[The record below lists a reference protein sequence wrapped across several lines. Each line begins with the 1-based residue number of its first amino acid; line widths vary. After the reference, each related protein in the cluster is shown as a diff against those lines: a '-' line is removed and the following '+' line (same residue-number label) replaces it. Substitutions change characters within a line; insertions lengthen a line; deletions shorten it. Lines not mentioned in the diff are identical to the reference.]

1 MARVKSTNENS
12 LMQRF
17 LSIALVLC
25 IGLTMSLD
33 ANARFGGGKSFGSAP
48 SHQTRQAAPSSP
60 SAAPNAA
67 GAAAGAAAAGGASRW
82 LGPLAGL
89 AAGGLL
95 ASMFMGG
102 GFHGMQFFDILI
114 MLVIGFVIFRFIA
127 ARRRKQ
133 QEDMSPAGH
142 APFQREIIQQPA
154 QPSVFGGSSAAPV
167 APPVIKA
174 PAWFNEQRFLE
185 AARSHF
191 QSLQQHW
198 DANEMDKIAEFVTP
212 QMFQF
217 LKKERAD
224 LGDGYQSTYIDN
236 LTVQLD
242 GLDDRSDKTVATLTF
257 SGVSKTSRFDQG
269 EVFSESW
276 NMERPQGD
284 NQPWLV
290 AGIRQN
296 G

>member
-1 MARVKSTNENS
+1 
-12 LMQRF
+12 MQRF
-17 LSIALVLC
+17 LSIALALV

-33 ANARFGGGKSFGSAP
+33 ANAARFGGGKSMGSAP
-48 SHQTRQAAPSSP
+48 SHQARQTAPSAP
-60 SAAPNAA
+60 AAAPNAA
-67 GAAAGAAAAGGASRW
+67 GRPAPAAGGASNW
-82 LGPLAGL
+82 LGPLAGI

-102 GFHGMQFFDILI
+102 GFQGMQFFDILI
-114 MLVIGFVIFRFIA
+114 MAVIAFVIFRFIA

-133 QEDMSPAGH
+133 QPHMAPAG
-142 APFQREIIQQPA
+142 APYQRETFEQPA
-154 QPSVFGGSSAAPV
+154 QNTSIFGGAAP
-167 APPVIKA
+167 AAAARPVISA
-174 PAWFNEQRFLE
+174 PAWFNEERFLE
-185 AARSHF
+185 AARTHF

-212 QMFQF
+212 QMLQF

-224 LGDGYQSTYIDN
+224 LGDGFQSTYIDN

-242 GLDDRSDKTVATLTF
+242 GLDDRADKTIATLTF

-276 NMERPQGD
+276 NMERAPGE

>member
-1 MARVKSTNENS
+1 MK
-12 LMQRF
+12 RF
-17 LSIALVLC
+17 LSIAMALC

-33 ANARFGGGKSFGSAP
+33 ANAKRFGGGKSVGAAP
-48 SHQTRQAAPSSP
+48 THQTRQAAPTAP
-60 SAAPNAA
+60 GAPAAAATAGAAGAA
-67 GAAAGAAAAGGASRW
+67 GAAAKAGGASRW
-82 LGPLAGL
+82 LGPLAGI

-102 GFHGMQFFDILI
+102 GFQGMQIFDILI
-114 MLVIGFVIFRFIA
+114 MAVIAFVIFRFIA

-133 QEDMSPAGH
+133 QEQFAPAGH
-142 APFQREIIQQPA
+142 APMQREAFEPQQPA
-154 QPSVFGGSSAAPV
+154 GGSIFGGSAAP
-167 APPVIKA
+167 AARPVINA
-174 PAWFNEQRFLE
+174 PAWFNEERFIE

-191 QSLQQHW
+191 QSLQQRW

-212 QMFQF
+212 QMLQF
-217 LKKERAD
+217 LKQERAD
-224 LGDGYQSTYIDN
+224 LGDGFQSTYIDN
-236 LTVQLD
+236 LQVQLE
-242 GLDDRSDKTVATLTF
+242 GVDDRADKTIATLTF

-276 NMERPQGD
+276 NMERAQGD

>member
-1 MARVKSTNENS
+1 MK
-12 LMQRF
+12 RF
-17 LSIALVLC
+17 LSIAMALC

-33 ANARFGGGKSFGSAP
+33 ANAKRFGGGKSAGAAP
-48 SHQTRQAAPSSP
+48 THQTRQAAPTTP
-60 SAAPNAA
+60 GAPAAAATAGAAGAA
-67 GAAAGAAAAGGASRW
+67 GAAAKAGGASRW
-82 LGPLAGL
+82 LGPLAGI

-95 ASMFMGG
+95 ASMFMGD
-102 GFHGMQFFDILI
+102 GFQGMQIFDILI
-114 MLVIGFVIFRFIA
+114 MAVIAFVIFRFIA

-133 QEDMSPAGH
+133 QEQFAPAGH
-142 APFQREIIQQPA
+142 APMQREAFEPQQPA
-154 QPSVFGGSSAAPV
+154 SGSIFGGSAAP
-167 APPVIKA
+167 AARPVINA
-174 PAWFNEQRFLE
+174 PAWFNEERFIE
-185 AARSHF
+185 AARNHF

-212 QMFQF
+212 QMLQF
-217 LKKERAD
+217 LKQERAD
-224 LGDGYQSTYIDN
+224 LGDSFQSTYIDN
-236 LTVQLD
+236 LQVQLE
-242 GLDDRSDKTVATLTF
+242 GVDDRADKTIATLTF

-276 NMERPQGD
+276 NMERAQGD

>member
-1 MARVKSTNENS
+1 MK
-12 LMQRF
+12 RF
-17 LSIALVLC
+17 LSIAMALC

-33 ANARFGGGKSFGSAP
+33 ANAKRFGGGKSAGAAP
-48 SHQTRQAAPSSP
+48 THQTSQMAPSSP
-60 SAAPNAA
+60 GMGGAAATAGAAGAA
-67 GAAAGAAAAGGASRW
+67 GAAAKAGGASKW
-82 LGPLAGL
+82 LGPLAGI

-95 ASMFMGG
+95 ASMLMGG
-102 GFHGMQFFDILI
+102 GFQGMQIFDILI
-114 MLVIGFVIFRFIA
+114 MAVIAFVIFRFIA

-133 QEDMSPAGH
+133 QEQFAPAG
-142 APFQREIIQQPA
+142 APMQREVFEQKPA
-154 QPSVFGGSSAAPV
+154 AMGSIFGGSAAP
-167 APPVIKA
+167 AAARPVINA

-191 QSLQQHW
+191 QALQQHW

-212 QMFQF
+212 QMLDF
-217 LKKERAD
+217 LKRERAD
-224 LGDGYQSTYIDN
+224 LGDGFQSTYIDN
-236 LTVQLD
+236 LQVQLD
-242 GLDDRSDKTVATLTF
+242 GVDDRADKTIATLTF
-257 SGVSKTSRFDQG
+257 TGVSKTSRFDQG

>member
-1 MARVKSTNENS
+1 MK
-12 LMQRF
+12 RF
-17 LSIALVLC
+17 LSIAMALC

-33 ANARFGGGKSFGSAP
+33 VNAAKRFGGGKSAGAAP
-48 SHQTRQAAPSSP
+48 THQTSQMAPSSP
-60 SAAPNAA
+60 GMGGAAATAGAAGAA
-67 GAAAGAAAAGGASRW
+67 GAAAKASGASRW
-82 LGPLAGL
+82 LGPLAGI

-95 ASMFMGG
+95 ASMFMGD
-102 GFHGMQFFDILI
+102 GFQGMQIFDILI
-114 MLVIGFVIFRFIA
+114 MALIAFVIFRFIA

-133 QEDMSPAGH
+133 QEQFAPAG
-142 APFQREIIQQPA
+142 APMQREAFQQNPPA
-154 QPSVFGGSSAAPV
+154 MGSIFGGSAAP
-167 APPVIKA
+167 AAARPVINA

-191 QSLQQHW
+191 QALQQHW

-212 QMFQF
+212 QMLEF
-217 LKKERAD
+217 LKRERAD
-224 LGDGYQSTYIDN
+224 LGDAFQSTFIDN
-236 LTVQLD
+236 LQVQLD
-242 GLDDRSDKTVATLTF
+242 GVDDRADKTIATLTF
-257 SGVSKTSRFDQG
+257 NGVSKSSRFDQG

-276 NMERPQGD
+276 NMERPQGE

>member
-1 MARVKSTNENS
+1 MK
-12 LMQRF
+12 RF
-17 LSIALVLC
+17 LSIAMALC

-33 ANARFGGGKSFGSAP
+33 ANAKRFGGGKSFGSAP
-48 SHQTRQAAPSSP
+48 SHQARQAAPA
-60 SAAPNAA
+60 AAPAAA
-67 GAAAGAAAAGGASRW
+67 GAAAGAAGAAAKAGGASRW

-102 GFHGMQFFDILI
+102 GFQGMQFFDILI
-114 MLVIGFVIFRFIA
+114 MAVIAFLIFRFIA

-133 QEDMSPAGH
+133 QADMMAPAGH
-142 APFQREIIQQPA
+142 APMQREAFDAKPA
-154 QPSVFGGSSAAPV
+154 APSIFGGGSAAP
-167 APPVIKA
+167 AARPVINA
-174 PAWFNEQRFLE
+174 PAWFNEQSFLE
-185 AARSHF
+185 AARNHF

-212 QMFQF
+212 QMLDF
-217 LKKERAD
+217 LKRERAD
-224 LGDGYQSTYIDN
+224 LGDGFQSTYIDN

-242 GLDDRSDKTVATLTF
+242 GLDDRADKTIATLTF
-257 SGVSKTSRFDQG
+257 SGVSKNSRFDQG
-269 EVFSESW
+269 EAFSESW
-276 NMERPQGD
+276 NMERQQGD